1 MKLSSIAGAVA
12 LVIMTSC
19 GACNFQ
25 GSYGNGKNRIALSG
39 PTVERAVDISTF
51 DGISS
56 SSGIKV
62 IYAPGPATEKA
73 VINAPESII
82 DHIEVKVTDDNKLIV
97 SLENDFSYYI
107 PLGSKSDKPVVRITA
122 PAVSHLNASSGS
134 SITVTGVLRC
144 VADLK
149 VHTSSGAN
157 IICDYPVTVAGNI
170 DVNASS
176 GSLISL
182 NSIKAFS
189 VRCHTSS
196 GAAIRT
202 DNISAADYLHCDTS
216 SGSSVEITTIAVSGK
231 IECDASSGS
240 SIKIDKG
247 ECYGGILK
255 ASSGASVSAKGLKSK
270 SGFEKHKSSGGSVKT
285 D

>member
-1 MKLSSIAGAVA
+1 MKLSCIAGAVA

-19 GACNFQ
+19 AAVE

-39 PTVERAVDISTF
+39 PTVERTVNISAF
-51 DGISS
+51 DEISS

-62 IYAPGPATEKA
+62 IYAPGPATGKA
-73 VINAPESII
+73 VINASESII
-82 DHIEVKVTDDNKLIV
+82 DHIAVKVTDDKKLII

-107 PLGSKSDKPVVRITA
+107 PLGSKSDKPLVRITA
-122 PAVSHLNASSGS
+122 PTVSHLNASSGS

-144 VADLK
+144 VADLN

-157 IICDYPVTVAGNI
+157 IICDYPVTVAGNV

-176 GSLISL
+176 GSLINL

-189 VRCHTSS
+189 ARCHTSS
-196 GAAIRT
+196 GAAIQT
-202 DNISAADYLHCDTS
+202 DSISAADYLQCDTS
-216 SGSSVEITTIAVSGK
+216 SGSSVKITTIAVSGK
-231 IECDASSGS
+231 IKCDASSGS
-240 SIKIDKG
+240 SINLGKG
-247 ECYGGILK
+247 ECDGGILK
-255 ASSGASVSAKGLKSK
+255 ASSGASVSVKGVKSK
-270 SGFEKHKSSGGSVKT
+270 SGFEIHKNSGGSVKT